1 MVSARLEGRIPA
13 KNVIMHKPVK
23 ALYPGSFDG
32 LTNGHLDIIER
43 ASRLFDHVVVAVAFN
58 AKKQGWFSMEERRE
72 MIEGATAHL
81 GNVEVAQLDTLT
93 VKFAQVTGAKFIV
106 RGLRAVSD
114 FEYEL
119 ELALMNREI
128 VADVETIFLAPTKEN
143 IFLSTSIVK
152 EVFRHGGDISRFV
165 PGNVISF
172 FERKRETAK
181 GAAADSFSDHSP
193 V

>member
-1 MVSARLEGRIPA
+1 MTPHTTI
-13 KNVIMHKPVK
+13 K

-43 ASRLFDHVVVAVAFN
+43 ASRLFDKVIVAVAFN

-72 MIEGATAHL
+72 MILGATAHL
-81 GNVEVAQLDTLT
+81 SNVEVAQLDTLT
-93 VKFAQVTGAKFIV
+93 VKFAQSTGAKFIV

-128 VADVETIFLAPTKEN
+128 VDDVETIFLAPAKEN

-165 PGNVISF
+165 PPNVVTF
-172 FERKRETAK
+172 FERRRDVAQ
-181 GAAADSFSDHSP
+181 GAAADTFSDQSP

>member
-1 MVSARLEGRIPA
+1 
-13 KNVIMHKPVK
+13 
-23 ALYPGSFDG
+23 
-32 LTNGHLDIIER
+32 
-43 ASRLFDHVVVAVAFN
+43 
-58 AKKQGWFSMEERRE
+58 RE

-81 GNVEVAQLDTLT
+81 GNIEVAQLETLT
-93 VKFAQVTGAKFIV
+93 VNFAQSTGARFIV

-128 VADVETIFLAPTKEN
+128 VPDVETIFLAPTKDN

-152 EVFRHGGDISRFV
+152 EVFRHGGDIRQFV
-165 PGNVISF
+165 PSNVISF
-172 FERKRETAK
+172 FERRRELAL
-181 GAAADSFSDHSP
+181 GAASDSFSDQSP